1 MQYDEDGY
9 LPEAVLNYLARLGWS
24 HGDDEIFTMHQFV
37 EWFDLDHITSSA
49 AQFNTEKLNWLNAHY
64 LKLADDARLGQEIRR
79 RLAREG
85 VTETA
90 TPEPA
95 EIAALYKDRVQ
106 NLNELADAAHAFYVA
121 PHPSA
126 ELAAQHL
133 TEAAK
138 AALADLL
145 RRLRGADFQPA
156 ALAAALKET
165 LAATGLKMPQVA
177 IPLRVALLGQP
188 QSPAIDRVLAVLG
201 REQTLERLERCLG
214 TR

>member
-1 MQYDEDGY
+1 M
-9 LPEAVLNYLARLGWS
+9 A
-24 HGDDEIFTMHQFV
+24 QFV

-64 LKLADDARLGQEIRR
+64 IKLADDARLGGEIVR

-85 VTETA
+85 VTA
-90 TPEPA
+90 TPQPDPVL
-95 EIAALYKDRVQ
+95 IAGLYKDRVT
-106 NLNELADAAHAFYVA
+106 NLNELADCAHPFYVA

-126 ELAAQHL
+126 EMAAQHL
-133 TEAAK
+133 TDAAK
-138 AALADLL
+138 AALADL
-145 RRLRGADFQPA
+145 RGRLASADFSPE
-156 ALAAALKET
+156 ALSKTLKET

-201 REQTLERLERCLG
+201 RDEVLQRLDQVLP
-214 TR
+214 